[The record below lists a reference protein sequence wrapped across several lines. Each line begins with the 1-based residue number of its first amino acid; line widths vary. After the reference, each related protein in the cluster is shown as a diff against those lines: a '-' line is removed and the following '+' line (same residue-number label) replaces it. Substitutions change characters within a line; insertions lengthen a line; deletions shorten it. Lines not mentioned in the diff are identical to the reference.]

1 MYKKIILSL
10 ALCLTALITNA
21 ASNDLSESAAKT
33 KAAAALLA
41 QKPERIQ
48 EEMENAILVWNK
60 AFNNKDITAL
70 VKLYADDA
78 ILSPGNGA
86 VLIGHEEITGLFKSF
101 IDGGVNSH
109 SLEIVKVGGDDDVV
123 YQVAKWNAKGAE
135 VDGIKPTFGGITTS
149 VFKKNPEGKWVIK
162 SHIWN
167 VKQ

>member
-33 KAAAALLA
+33 KAAALLE

-48 EEMENAILVWNK
+48 EEMKNAILVWNK
-60 AFNNKDITAL
+60 AFNNKDIEAL
-70 VKLYADDA
+70 VGLYSSDA
-78 ILSPGNGA
+78 LMSPGNGA
-86 VLIGHEEITGLFKSF
+86 VLVGHEEIAGLFKSF

-109 SLEIVKVGGDDDVV
+109 SLEIVKVGGDDNVI

-167 VKQ
+167 IKQ